1 MKTDCLTAVK
11 AKPGLTGLVCV
22 GNNLVGDDGIGII
35 LSELLRNESLPK
47 QVRVLEKGT
56 GRLSVFYALSE
67 LDRAI
72 IIDAVDFNG
81 RPGQT
86 RCFAL
91 KDVVT
96 DKDCSGLS
104 LHECDLLAIIDLF
117 HKFNIRPPDITIY
130 AIQPEAIMPGTG
142 LSPAL
147 RAKLP
152 GYIKEIIELLKTIKL
167 KERQGRQKQNT
178 EK

>member
-1 MKTDCLTAVK
+1 MKTDCLTEVK
-11 AKPGLTGLVCV
+11 AKTGLTGLVCV
-22 GNNLVGDDGIGII
+22 GNNLMGDDGIGII

-56 GRLSVFYALSE
+56 SQLSVFYALSE

-72 IIDAVDFNG
+72 IIDAVDFGG
-81 RPGQT
+81 RPGET
-86 RCFAL
+86 RLFAL

-117 HKFNIRPPDITIY
+117 NKLNIQPPAITIY
-130 AIQPEAIMPGTG
+130 AIQPETIIPGAG

-147 RAKLP
+147 MAKLP
-152 GYIKEIIELLKTIKL
+152 EYLKEIIKL
-167 KERQGRQKQNT
+167 SAPPNGAL
-178 EK
+178 